1 MKQTYSFDLY
11 AKSLNE
17 VIKVFGEDIK
27 IVGVSLHL
35 YNVTLVKE
43 VNPEYEEKMR
53 ARPLEG
59 N

>member
-17 VIKVFGEDIK
+17 VIKVFGEDAEIM
-27 IVGVSLHL
+27 GVSLHL

-43 VNPEYEEKMR
+43 VNPEYEEKMHG
-53 ARPLEG
+53 RPMERT
-59 N
+59 